1 MMHITE
7 ATKLNAITFKKEMA
21 WLSDK
26 IDHRLDVFFEKEDLE
41 DKEILPPDIAQDK
54 SIYAHYINTYCKEE
68 GERFIIAMAL
78 ASNFMPELFDRFL
91 IKNKAISKNFT
102 EFGGTISDKSVNI
115 FIPTLRTVA
124 FILYGDHVADYFNLQ
139 FYFEDKHFFKANNI
153 VLLNQGQNSLLDATL
168 YLGQEFLQKV
178 TNGNEYKPN
187 YSSNFPANLITTDLD
202 WSDLVLENHI
212 FDEIEIINTWLKNK
226 HQIVDNKLLS
236 KKINKGYKCLFYGPP
251 GTGKTLSATLL
262 GKKNE
267 LDVFR
272 IDLSQVVSKYIGET
286 EKNLASIFDIAENK
300 NWILFFDEAE
310 SLFSKRTSVSDSKD
324 KFANQ
329 ETAYLLQRVENYNG
343 LIILATNL
351 KPNIDLAFSRRL
363 HSVIHYAIPNS
374 LQRKKLWVNAL
385 NGIADISENEIE
397 KIAETYQISGGS
409 IKNVIQF
416 AWLKSKSNNSSIKIE
431 NIMIGIRRELTKD
444 GKSFEKK

>member
-1 MMHITE
+1 MMDTTE
-7 ATKLNAITFKKEMA
+7 ATKLNAITFKKEMS
-21 WLSDK
+21 WVSDK
-26 IDHRLDVFFEKEDLE
+26 IDQRLDSFFEKGDLE
-41 DKEILPPDIAQDK
+41 HKKILPPDIAEDK
-54 SIYAHYINTYCKEE
+54 SIYADYITTYCREE
-68 GERFIIAMAL
+68 EERFIIAMAL
-78 ASNFMPELFDRFL
+78 ATNFMPELFDRFL
-91 IKNKAISKNFT
+91 IKNKAIGKNFT
-102 EFGGTISDKSVNI
+102 EFGGNISDKSGNI

-124 FILYGDHVADYFNLQ
+124 FILFGDNIANYFNLQ
-139 FYFEDKHFFKANNI
+139 FYFEDKHFFKTQNI
-153 VLLNQGQNSLLDATL
+153 VLLNQEQNSLLDSKL
-168 YLGQEFLQKV
+168 NIGQEFLQKV

-226 HQIVDNKLLS
+226 HQIVENKLLS
-236 KKINKGYKCLFYGPP
+236 KKINKGFKCLFYGPP

-262 GKKNE
+262 GKKNK

-385 NGIADISENEIE
+385 HGIADISDSKIQ

-416 AWLKSKSNNSSIKIE
+416 AWLKSKADNTSIKIE
-431 NIMIGIRRELTKD
+431 NLMIGIRRELTKD
-444 GKSFEKK
+444 GKSFEK

>member
-1 MMHITE
+1 MMDTTE
-7 ATKLNAITFKKEMA
+7 ATKLNAITFKKEMS
-21 WLSDK
+21 WVSDK
-26 IDHRLDVFFEKEDLE
+26 IDQRLDLFFEKGDLE
-41 DKEILPPDIAQDK
+41 HKKILPPDIAKDK
-54 SIYAHYINTYCKEE
+54 SIYADYITAYCKEE
-68 GERFIIAMAL
+68 EERFIIAMTL
-78 ASNFMPELFDRFL
+78 ATNFMPELFDRFL
-91 IKNKAISKNFT
+91 IKNKAIGKNFT
-102 EFGGTISDKSVNI
+102 EFGGSVSDKSGNI

-124 FILYGDHVADYFNLQ
+124 FILFGNNIAKYFNLQ
-139 FYFEDKHFFKANNI
+139 FYFDDKHFFKTLNI
-153 VLLNQGQNSLLDATL
+153 VLINQEENSFLDSKL
-168 YLGQEFLQKV
+168 CIGQEFLQKV

-187 YSSNFPANLITTDLD
+187 YSSSFPANLITTDLD
-202 WSDLVLENHI
+202 WSDLVLESHI
-212 FDEIEIINTWLKNK
+212 FDEIEMINTWLKNK
-226 HQIVDNKLLS
+226 NQILESRLLS
-236 KKINKGYKCLFYGPP
+236 KKINKGYKCLFFGPP

-262 GKKNE
+262 GKKNQ

-329 ETAYLLQRVENYNG
+329 KTAYLLQRVENYNG

-363 HSVIHYAIPNS
+363 HSVIHYAIPNP
-374 LQRKKLWVNAL
+374 LQRKKLWFNAL
-385 NGIADISENEIE
+385 RGIADITDSDIQ

-416 AWLKSKSNNSSIKIE
+416 AWLKSRADNSSIKIE

-444 GKSFEKK
+444 GKSFEK

>member
-1 MMHITE
+1 MMDTTE
-7 ATKLNAITFKKEMA
+7 ATKLNAITFKKEMS
-21 WLSDK
+21 WVSDK
-26 IDHRLDVFFEKEDLE
+26 IDQRLDLFFEKGDLE
-41 DKEILPPDIAQDK
+41 YKKILPPDIAEDK
-54 SIYAHYINTYCKEE
+54 SIYADYITAYCKEE
-68 GERFIIAMAL
+68 EERFIIAITL
-78 ASNFMPELFDRFL
+78 ATNFMPELFDRFL
-91 IKNKAISKNFT
+91 IKNKAIGKNFT
-102 EFGGTISDKSVNI
+102 EFGGSVSDKSGNM

-124 FILYGDHVADYFNLQ
+124 FILYGNNIANYFNLQ
-139 FYFEDKHFFKANNI
+139 FYFEDKHFFKTQNI
-153 VLLNQGQNSLLDATL
+153 VLLNQDQNSLLDSKL
-168 YLGQEFLQKV
+168 YIGQEFLQKV

-187 YSSNFPANLITTDLD
+187 YSSSFPANLITTDLD
-202 WSDLVLENHI
+202 WSDLVLESHI
-212 FDEIEIINTWLKNK
+212 FDEIEMINTWLKNK
-226 HQIVDNKLLS
+226 NQILESRLLS
-236 KKINKGYKCLFYGPP
+236 KKINKGYKCLFFGPP

-262 GKKNE
+262 GKKNQ

-363 HSVIHYAIPNS
+363 HSVIHYAIPNP
-374 LQRKKLWVNAL
+374 LQRKKLWFNAL
-385 NGIADISENEIE
+385 RGIADITDNEIQ

-416 AWLKSKSNNSSIKIE
+416 AWLKSKADNSSIKIE

-444 GKSFEKK
+444 GKSFEK